1 MEMTIRVLEIII
13 LIGAAIVISAFAI
26 FILCLVVSFIVD
38 KIREV
43 LEDGHDDSR

>member
-26 FILCLVVSFIVD
+26 FILYLVVSFIVD
-38 KIREV
+38 NIR
-43 LEDGHDDSR
+43 GY

>member
-13 LIGAAIVISAFAI
+13 LMGAAIIISAFAI

-43 LEDGHDDSR
+43 IDNGNDD

>member
-26 FILCLVVSFIVD
+26 FILCLVVSCIVD

-43 LEDGHDDSR
+43 LEDGKID